1 MILADQTK
9 IFMNI
14 IFSNNLCLCSLWC
27 QYYIY
32 SGIRHR
38 GTFFSYIV
46 RRTPKWT
53 PIFKKKVTSWRRK
66 NPSLKNSTIWTLI
79 PCFAKIICRPNL
91 FGWSIIVFIYGSL
104 HTFAKGRKKMEIR
117 REILRFL
124 LRVHLATAINAPMF
138 HNYHFDVFQD
148 YELFYKSRN
157 KVTCASWA
165 VWQILL
171 MLLFCKN
178 SPTQFS

>member
-1 MILADQTK
+1 M
-9 IFMNI
+9 
-14 IFSNNLCLCSLWC
+14 
-27 QYYIY
+27 
-32 SGIRHR
+32 
-38 GTFFSYIV
+38 
-46 RRTPKWT
+46 
-53 PIFKKKVTSWRRK
+53 TSWRRK

-91 FGWSIIVFIYGSL
+91 FGWLIIVFIYGSL

-171 MLLFCKN
+171 MLLSVRTHPLSLVKKVSLLILNQYLFKV
-178 SPTQFS
+178 SYTDLHKILSYRESWQSKILV